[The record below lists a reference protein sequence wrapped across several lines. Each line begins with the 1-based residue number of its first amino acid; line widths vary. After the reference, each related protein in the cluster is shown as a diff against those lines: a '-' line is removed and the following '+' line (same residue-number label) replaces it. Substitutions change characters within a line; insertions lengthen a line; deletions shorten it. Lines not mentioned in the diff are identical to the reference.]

1 MADIDWGKIAGP
13 LAQAGGTIL
22 GGILGG
28 PAGATLGPVI
38 GQVVAQSLGVDPTPE
53 AIGGA
58 LAKPE
63 AGAIVEQIEA
73 QHAAAFKSAEELYLA
88 DVQDARRQTL
98 ELVKS
103 GSKIAWSA
111 PIISIVVIIGFL
123 GATAAVLA
131 QVVQESQIGIL
142 LIGSLATKFSDVVSY
157 WIGSS
162 KGSSDKTATIND
174 AMRQIGKNTPR

>member
-13 LAQAGGTIL
+13 LASAGGTIL

-28 PAGATLGPVI
+28 PAGAMLGPVI

-63 AGAIVEQIEA
+63 AGAIIAQIEA
-73 QHAAAFKSAEELYLA
+73 QHAATFKSAEELYLA

-123 GATAAVLA
+123 GATAAVLT

-174 AMRQIGKNTPR
+174 AMRQIGKNISR

>member
-13 LAQAGGTIL
+13 LASAGGTIL

-28 PAGATLGPVI
+28 PAGAMLGPVI

-63 AGAIVEQIEA
+63 AGAIIAQIEA
-73 QHAAAFKSAEELYLA
+73 QHAKSFKSAEQLYLE
-88 DVQDARRQTL
+88 DMQDARRQTL

-103 GSKIAWSA
+103 GSSIAWSA
-111 PIISIVVIIGFL
+111 PVISGIIVIGFFAML
-123 GATAAVLA
+123 TMMITRTVPVNELTMLMMGTLTASFT
-131 QVVQESQIGIL
+131 QVVN
-142 LIGSLATKFSDVVSY
+142 Y
-157 WIGSS
+157 WLGSS
-162 KGSSDKTATIND
+162 KGSADKTATIND
-174 AMRQIGKNTPR
+174 AMRQIGKSATR